1 MLGLV
6 YTTSADAT
14 PFFDRF
20 ANRRLTGV
28 EEGTTAK
35 YGSVLVTVTGTGKVK
50 ATLHTERLLQR
61 FDVDRVLHVGM
72 GTGLDDAIEV
82 GSLVAAQA
90 VLEGDRIALS
100 APSYPQMPLDPP
112 DALPTGRLVTH
123 DHAISPENEEGY
135 WQRLAD
141 VSDTTGY
148 AVAYVAAQHGIPC
161 QVVKAITGHLGGE
174 QDDFQETLEVARTA
188 LTNFVLKTIDATQD
202 QAASQ

>member
-1 MLGLV
+1 
-6 YTTSADAT
+6 
-14 PFFDRF
+14 
-20 ANRRLTGV
+20 
-28 EEGTTAK
+28 
-35 YGSVLVTVTGTGKVK
+35 
-50 ATLHTERLLQR
+50 
-61 FDVDRVLHVGM
+61 M